1 MPDLGTDRFGH
12 RVFYDPHH
20 WQGHVLLR
28 HPEVTGLEEEL
39 QQAIATP
46 TWIVESGSRQAG
58 HWEPLLVFFRVL
70 DDSVLKVVV
79 RPYSADKAFAVTA
92 YLVAAD
98 SHKDSH
104 TAPTDAPA

>member
-1 MPDLGTDRFGH
+1 
-12 RVFYDPHH
+12 
-20 WQGHVLLR
+20 
-28 HPEVTGLEEEL
+28 
-39 QQAIATP
+39 
-46 TWIVESGSRQAG
+46 
-58 HWEPLLVFFRVL
+58 LLVFFRVL